1 MVENESRLTFLAEIA
16 SMYYDQDMNQ
26 QEIADQIG
34 MTRSGVSRLLT
45 EARARGIVEIIVH
58 HPWRTNADLE
68 KKLRTIFNLK
78 AARVLQREN
87 KPYQDMLSGLGVL
100 AAQYLSGII
109 REDDIVGISW
119 GTGLAQMLK
128 HLRPMPLP
136 DVKVI
141 QLVGGTGT
149 EKSSAVGPLL
159 ATILA
164 DKLGCSCH
172 YLHAPLVTDSMQ
184 GRAIIMRETA
194 IQETLT
200 LGSQARIA
208 LTGIGSTHPDVYNPY
223 KLGYVTKEELS
234 EIQQSG
240 AVGTICGRLYD
251 INGRLLDI
259 EFNHRVIGIDME
271 ALRRID
277 QIIGVAGGVIKAEAI
292 LGGIRGGLI
301 NVLVTDEQAA
311 SRIIDLHE
319 AC

>member
-1 MVENESRLTFLAEIA
+1 MENESRLTFLAEVA

-26 QEIADQIG
+26 QDIADRIG

-68 KKLRTIFNLK
+68 KKLRTLFNLK

-87 KPYQDMLSGLGVL
+87 KPYQEMLSGLGVL
-100 AAQYLSGII
+100 AAQYFSGII
-109 REDDIVGISW
+109 REEDFVGISW

-128 HLRPMPLP
+128 HLRPMPMP
-136 DVKVI
+136 DAKVI

-164 DKLGCSCH
+164 DKLGCPCH
-172 YLHAPLVTDSMQ
+172 YLHAPLVTDSME

-200 LGSQARIA
+200 LGSKARIA

-251 INGRLLDI
+251 IHGQLLDI
-259 EFNHRVIGIDME
+259 EFNHRVIGIDMQ
-271 ALRRID
+271 ALRHID

-311 SRIIDLHE
+311 SRIIELHD
-319 AC
+319 AG